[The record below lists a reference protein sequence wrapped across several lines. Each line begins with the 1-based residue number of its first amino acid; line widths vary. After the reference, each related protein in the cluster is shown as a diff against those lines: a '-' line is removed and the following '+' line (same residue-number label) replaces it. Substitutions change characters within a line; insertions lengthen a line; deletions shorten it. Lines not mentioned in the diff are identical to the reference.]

1 MTGTE
6 LVQQIIAILVS
17 ALKPF
22 AEGIGEGLSA
32 LANAIFLQTTGTG
45 SDATTTL
52 SVFGTL
58 IIVFAAISLAI
69 GLSRWVLNF
78 VSSLG
83 NRNS

>member
-6 LVQQIIAILVS
+6 LVTQIITILVS
-17 ALKPF
+17 AFKPF
-22 AEGIGEGLSA
+22 AEGIGAGLSS
-32 LANAIFLQTTGTG
+32 LAQSIFLQTVGTG
-45 SDATTTL
+45 SDATTSL

-69 GLSRWVLNF
+69 GLSRWVLQF

-83 NRNS
+83 SRNR